1 MDNWEGGKKIHPMPK
16 TLDPPSEE
24 FGETTR
30 LTGNRHSEKE
40 EEEIEEPTKY
50 TFTCGTSAVVIGAVL
65 LIAVMV
71 AVLYTDLLSTPRP
84 VTKMIEIKW
93 TCPSGKADCELTR
106 KMTLMPITI
115 DVPFERHWLDYTQ
128 QYRLQQELATVDSEI
143 MAQIEQY
150 YREM

>member
-1 MDNWEGGKKIHPMPK
+1 M
-16 TLDPPSEE
+16 
-24 FGETTR
+24 
-30 LTGNRHSEKE
+30 
-40 EEEIEEPTKY
+40 
-50 TFTCGTSAVVIGAVL
+50 VIGCLVILAG
-65 LIAVMV
+65 LITVFC
-71 AVLYTDLLSTPRP
+71 TDLLETPKP